1 MQYHTQKE
9 PLILAEYGRHVQD
22 MVNHTM
28 SLVDR
33 EERNKAAVA
42 VVQVMTQLNPGYKE
56 NEELQHKLWDDLYV
70 MSNYQLE
77 VDSPYPMPE
86 RKETIV
92 PEKIDYPDQKF
103 SYKHYG
109 KIIDGLIQGARA
121 IEDPEEKKALTEVI
135 ANLMKKSYLNYN
147 RDSVNDEMLADQ
159 LKKMSEGELELDAN
173 FRFQHTNDI
182 LSQNKKTTSSNPR
195 AASKPRGKRKWKK

>member
-9 PLILAEYGRHVQD
+9 PLILAEYGRHIQD

-28 SLVDR
+28 SLDNR
-33 EERNKAAVA
+33 DERNKAAVGL
-42 VVQVMTQLNPGYKE
+42 VQVMTQLNPGYKD

-70 MSNYQLE
+70 MSNYKLE
-77 VDSPYPMPE
+77 VDSPYPMPD

-92 PEKIDYPDQKF
+92 PEKIEYPDQQF
-103 SYKHYG
+103 SYQHYG
-109 KIIDGLIQGARA
+109 KIIDGLILGARA
-121 IEDPEEKKALTEVI
+121 IEDQEEKKALTEVI

-159 LKKMSEGELELDAN
+159 LKKMSEGELELDPS

-182 LSQNKKTTSSNPR
+182 LSKNKKPTSSNPR
-195 AASKPRGKRKWKK
+195 STNKPRGKRKWKK